1 MQDRLINAFRLQD
14 DLLCDGEFFHI
25 RCCAHILNLV
35 VQDGL
40 KVVGGALHKLR
51 ESVKYVVGSESRRR
65 KFEEF
70 AKDAKLQ
77 ISRGLRLDMV
87 TRWNSTYLMVESAI
101 NYRAAFSHLQ
111 VYDSHYKH
119 GLSDE
124 EWTRCQK
131 ICEFLEPFNELT
143 NLFSGINYPTS
154 NLYFMNVW
162 KVHMKLLAYKRGD
175 DPLLSAMAEQMLE
188 KFEKYWDEYSP
199 VLSFGIVFDPRY
211 KCDIL
216 KWCLD
221 KINPIT
227 SMGKV
232 HAIKDKLKMLFEDY
246 LRRTSDQ
253 SIITLSSPF
262 SSIATGGGSQA
273 SEQGKEDLLDVS
285 IKKYCLLFF

>member
-101 NYRAAFSHLQ
+101 NYPAAFSHLQ
-111 VYDSHYKH
+111 IYDSH
-119 GLSDE
+119 
-124 EWTRCQK
+124 
-131 ICEFLEPFNELT
+131 
-143 NLFSGINYPTS
+143 
-154 NLYFMNVW
+154 
-162 KVHMKLLAYKRGD
+162 
-175 DPLLSAMAEQMLE
+175 
-188 KFEKYWDEYSP
+188 
-199 VLSFGIVFDPRY
+199 
-211 KCDIL
+211 
-216 KWCLD
+216 
-221 KINPIT
+221 
-227 SMGKV
+227 
-232 HAIKDKLKMLFEDY
+232 
-246 LRRTSDQ
+246 
-253 SIITLSSPF
+253 
-262 SSIATGGGSQA
+262 
-273 SEQGKEDLLDVS
+273 
-285 IKKYCLLFF
+285 